1 MNSKTGFSI
10 ALGVLVLALAAG
22 SLVAL
27 VPPPHQ
33 QARGPDDNTDDMELR
48 FIAFTNKEGREE
60 GKLALTTYDLSIAGF
75 ANGTGHWFA
84 FPNHGFRFPKASTTI
99 LPFGNSYRDLIG
111 GLANLPRLPLGRDPT
126 AQATRV
132 LNHHDPAV
140 VGEDDEDLKRA
151 LATLAVMFTEAMRL
165 TPIQETVSQGW
176 ESGDARVAAEHLP
189 YIEHW
194 DAICHEILRA
204 NKNGK
209 VWNGPFTDLLR
220 DLAGIRGL
228 EDALAVVAIIGQRNM
243 QQVLEAHLRTSA

>member
-140 VGEDDEDLKRA
+140 VGEDDEDLKR
-151 LATLAVMFTEAMRL
+151 V
-165 TPIQETVSQGW
+165 